1 MSNNP
6 MRSSV
11 PRLGG
16 NTRRGETLALPT
28 ARSYPTLLGGG
39 AVRPAVRSAQL
50 VVWCDAGRT
59 PWARKPMGVSVGA
72 ASVTYVAPRDTV
84 PP

>member
-39 AVRPAVRSAQL
+39 AVQPAVRNAQL
-50 VVWCDAGRT
+50 ETGVGAGRT
-59 PWARKPMGVSVGA
+59 PWANKPKGVSTWA
-72 ASVTYVAPRDTV
+72 A
-84 PP
+84 